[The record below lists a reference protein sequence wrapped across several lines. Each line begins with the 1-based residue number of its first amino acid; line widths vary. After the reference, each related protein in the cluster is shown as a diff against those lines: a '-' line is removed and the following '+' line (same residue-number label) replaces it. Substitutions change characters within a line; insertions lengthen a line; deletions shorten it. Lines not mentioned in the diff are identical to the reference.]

1 MACMPNTITSDRDP
15 IFLSQF
21 WNDLFTLQGVALN
34 KSTAYH
40 LQSDGQ
46 TKIVNKGLETYL
58 RCMCSEKPHT
68 WPKWISLAE
77 WWYNTNYHSAIHSTP
92 FEIVYGQLPPV
103 HLPYLPG
110 ESPVPAVD
118 RTLCAQ
124 EEAIQLLKFH
134 LLRAQNRML
143 HANQHRNDRHFEIN
157 DFVFLKLQPY
167 QQMSPKPHK
176 AHKLLPKYYGS
187 FKVIDK
193 VGQVAYKLELP
204 TDAAIHNVFHVSQL
218 KKCTNPSTITNPLIP
233 TFITDVPT
241 RIPKMILEGKMVKRG
256 SQAATKVLGAME

>member
-1 MACMPNTITSDRDP
+1 
-15 IFLSQF
+15 
-21 WNDLFTLQGVALN
+21 
-34 KSTAYH
+34 
-40 LQSDGQ
+40 
-46 TKIVNKGLETYL
+46 
-58 RCMCSEKPHT
+58 
-68 WPKWISLAE
+68 
-77 WWYNTNYHSAIHSTP
+77 
-92 FEIVYGQLPPV
+92 
-103 HLPYLPG
+103 
-110 ESPVPAVD
+110 
-118 RTLCAQ
+118 
-124 EEAIQLLKFH
+124 
-134 LLRAQNRML
+134 ML
-143 HANQHRNDRHFEIN
+143 HTNQHRNDRHFEIN